1 LRAPSKTRMVVGMKK
16 LLLLAIMFLPLSLK
30 RKAYR
35 AWFGYQ
41 IADDA
46 RIGLAFL
53 FSKQVVMERGT
64 RIGHFTIIKQLD
76 TLRMA
81 EGANIGAFNMVTA
94 IPSHSNVHFTHQ
106 PERVPALIMGAHS
119 SLTGRHYVD
128 CCDTVTIGA
137 FTIVAG
143 MATRFFSHSVNMELN
158 RQETAPITIGAYC
171 MVGAGSIILKGSTLP
186 DYCALGAGSTLQKT
200 YFETHML
207 YSGVPATPVKQLS
220 PHAAYFQRTTGFIA

>member
-1 LRAPSKTRMVVGMKK
+1 MKK
-16 LLLLAIMFLPLSLK
+16 ILLLAIMFLPMSLK

-46 RIGLAFL
+46 RIGVAFIAC
-53 FSKQVVMERGT
+53 KNVVMAQGT
-64 RIGHFTIIKQLD
+64 RIGHFTVIKQLD
-76 TLRMA
+76 RLEMA
-81 EGANIGAFNMVTA
+81 EGANIGTFNMITA
-94 IPSHSNVHFTHQ
+94 IPSHASVHFTHQ
-106 PERVPALIMGAHS
+106 PERYPALIIGAHS

-143 MATRFFSHSVNMELN
+143 MGTRFFSHSVNMELN
-158 RQETAPITIGAYC
+158 RQETAPIRIGSYC
-171 MVGAGSIILKGSTLP
+171 MVGAGSIILKGATLP

-207 YSGVPATPVKQLS
+207 YSGVPANPVKQLS
-220 PHAAYFQRTTGFIA
+220 PNYAYFHRTAGFIA